1 MMGRTRETDAVT
13 NGRGPIAIIGDS
25 HVNTAHL
32 SDILQSEG
40 FTTLV
45 WLLTRGDNGDSS
57 AVRPVAVVL
66 DWVPPGGA
74 GIETCRQLRRGDP
87 IIPILFVGGP
97 EAEQSI
103 NRGLDAGADDFLLRP
118 LRPGELGAR
127 LEAGLRKAAAHLAA
141 LSQLTA
147 LGQLT
152 DGDEQQVP
160 RLSFGPVEVDLVAH
174 DVFVRGKS
182 ISLGHLEFRLLEYL
196 CRNPGMAVSQAQI
209 LDAVY
214 GFDADVETA
223 RVGLLVRRLRAKL
236 GPGSDAGGQIVAVP
250 GYGYRLERRHLGF
263 VGDA

>member
-1 MMGRTRETDAVT
+1 MGRTREAEVVA
-13 NGRGPIAIIGDS
+13 NARGPIAVIGDNPT
-25 HVNTAHL
+25 NTAQL
-32 SDILQSEG
+32 SVNLQSEG
-40 FTTLV
+40 FSTLV
-45 WLLTRGDNGDSS
+45 WLLTRGENEDSS
-57 AVRPVAVVL
+57 PIRPVAVIL

-74 GIETCRQLRRGDP
+74 GIETCRQLRRGSPLIP
-87 IIPILFVGGP
+87 IIFVGGP
-97 EAEQSI
+97 EAERSI

-127 LEAGLRKAAAHLAA
+127 VEAGLRKAAAYVSAMR
-141 LSQLTA
+141 QPIE
-147 LGQLT
+147 G
-152 DGDEQQVP
+152 GDQKLP
-160 RLSFGPVEVDLVAH
+160 RLGFGPVEVDLIAR

-236 GPGSDAGGQIVAVP
+236 GAGADAGGQIVSIP

-263 VGDA
+263 VSDV

>member
-1 MMGRTRETDAVT
+1 MGRTRQADVVAD
-13 NGRGPIAIIGDS
+13 GRGPIAIIGDS
-25 HVNTAHL
+25 PTNTAQL
-32 SDILQSEG
+32 SANLQSEG

-57 AVRPVAVVL
+57 AIRPVAVIL

-87 IIPILFVGGP
+87 FIPILFVGGP
-97 EAEQSI
+97 EAEPSI

-118 LRPGELGAR
+118 FRPGELGAR
-127 LEAGLRKAAAHLAA
+127 LEAGLRKAEAHLAA
-141 LSQLTA
+141 MGQLTA
-147 LGQLT
+147 FSQPT
-152 DGDEQQVP
+152 DGAEQKLP
-160 RLSFGPVEVDLVAH
+160 RLSFGPVEVDLVAR

-236 GPGSDAGGQIVAVP
+236 GPGSDAGGQIVSVP

-263 VGDA
+263 VADV